1 MEPLQI
7 QPQAEFPEPRSSRE
21 GVSGRYAR
29 SRTRAASREARES
42 SGRSET
48 TELGRSEQAGE
59 RRSEGSRR
67 SHRSRRLRS
76 KARARTKAQGQEGSG
91 AGATRAETQ
100 RTQESGT
107 DFAARLQSK
116 ASPAAKPAEQAQ
128 LGSHTDQGVKQE
140 LATFQAPQ
148 APVKLAQAPA
158 QSTQGAPV
166 ARASAVGARSVL
178 AAPINDPKGTA
189 EAVKARAEAK
199 APAETA
205 PTPERDQASDVLRQ
219 VRLQLFPEARTAT
232 VHLKPAELGRVSI
245 KIVVDGDEVQA
256 IVRAETPEALAA
268 LEQHMPELQAS
279 LSDRGFADAELD
291 LALGFEGE
299 SEDHL
304 SGARAVEP
312 SPDHIHRLF
321 ANAEGVDFYA

>member
-1 MEPLQI
+1 
-7 QPQAEFPEPRSSRE
+7 
-21 GVSGRYAR
+21 
-29 SRTRAASREARES
+29 
-42 SGRSET
+42 
-48 TELGRSEQAGE
+48 
-59 RRSEGSRR
+59 
-67 SHRSRRLRS
+67 
-76 KARARTKAQGQEGSG
+76 
-91 AGATRAETQ
+91 
-100 RTQESGT
+100 
-107 DFAARLQSK
+107 
-116 ASPAAKPAEQAQ
+116 
-128 LGSHTDQGVKQE
+128 
-140 LATFQAPQ
+140 
-148 APVKLAQAPA
+148 
-158 QSTQGAPV
+158 V
-166 ARASAVGARSVL
+166 ARASAVSPSVVQ

-189 EAVKARAEAK
+189 ETVKARAEVK

-205 PTPERDQASDVLRQ
+205 PMPERDQASDVLRQ

-232 VHLKPAELGRVSI
+232 VYLKPAELGRVSI

-279 LSDRGFADAELD
+279 LGDRGFADAELD

-312 SPDHIHRLF
+312 SPDQIHRLF

>member
-7 QPQAEFPEPRSSRE
+7 QPHAELPESRSSRD

-29 SRTRAASREARES
+29 SRARAASKEVRKGSGGSES
-42 SGRSET
+42 T
-48 TELGRSEQAGE
+48 TPKRTDELGE

-67 SHRSRRLRS
+67 SHRGRRQRSRG
-76 KARARTKAQGQEGSG
+76 RAQAKNQRHEG
-91 AGATRAETQ
+91 AGAGSTSADTQ
-100 RTQESGT
+100 RAQGAGT
-107 DFAARLQSK
+107 DFAARLKSK
-116 ASPAAKPAEQAQ
+116 AGATAQSRETTQAGATAEK
-128 LGSHTDQGVKQE
+128 GPKQE
-140 LATFQAPQ
+140 LVTFQAPQ
-148 APVKLAQAPA
+148 TPAKPVQAPGQLA
-158 QSTQGAPV
+158 QGAPAAKASPV
-166 ARASAVGARSVL
+166 SASAAQ
-178 AAPINDPKGTA
+178 AAPINGPKGA
-189 EAVKARAEAK
+189 SEAVKVRAEAK
-199 APAETA
+199 APTETA
-205 PTPERDQASDVLRQ
+205 PTPERDQASDVLKQ